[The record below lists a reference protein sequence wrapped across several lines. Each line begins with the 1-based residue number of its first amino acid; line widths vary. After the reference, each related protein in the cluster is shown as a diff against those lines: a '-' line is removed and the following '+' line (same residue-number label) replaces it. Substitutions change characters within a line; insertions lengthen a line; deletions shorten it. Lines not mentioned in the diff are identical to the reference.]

1 MFKTILIL
9 YKVEPMTDHIQNIIE
24 DIRNKSIALHQQ
36 LLDER
41 EKNGAFQ
48 SELQLLTE
56 SIELQKQEENKLL
69 EEIVLL
75 REELETTKSQVVE
88 NSHPSG
94 KKDEEI
100 DELVKE
106 IEHCISQLKK

>member
-1 MFKTILIL
+1 
-9 YKVEPMTDHIQNIIE
+9 MTDRIQNIIE
-24 DIRNKSIALHQQ
+24 DIRHKSVAMHQQ
-36 LLDER
+36 LLEER
-41 EKNGAFQ
+41 EKNSVFQ
-48 SELQLLTE
+48 SEVQLLTE
-56 SIELQKQEENKLL
+56 SIELQTQEENKLL
-69 EEIVLL
+69 TEISMLKA
-75 REELETTKSQVVE
+75 ELEMAKSQVVE